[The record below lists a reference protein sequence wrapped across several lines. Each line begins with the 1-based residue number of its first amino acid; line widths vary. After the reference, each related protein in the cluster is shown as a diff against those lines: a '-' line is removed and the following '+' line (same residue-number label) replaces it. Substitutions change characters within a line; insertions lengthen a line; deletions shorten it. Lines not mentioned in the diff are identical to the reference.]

1 MSKLTRVPE
10 SVLDIDQNL
19 IRDFMGASCSNRKQ
33 LQIACMAL
41 TQIIEND
48 LTPRQQ
54 EVIQLYYYQN
64 LNNKQIAELLK
75 IDASTVCRTLQRAK
89 HKIYKLMHFYFDY
102 LNSAKAE

>member
-1 MSKLTRVPE
+1 MSRITRVPE
-10 SVLDIDQNL
+10 SVLDTDQNL
-19 IRDFMGASCSNRKQ
+19 ILDLMGLSCSNRKQ
-33 LQIACMAL
+33 LQLACFAL
-41 TQIIEND
+41 NQIIQND

-54 EVIQLYYYQN
+54 EMIQLYYYQN

-102 LNSAKAE
+102 LNTAKAE

>member
-1 MSKLTRVPE
+1 MSTITRVSE

-19 IRDFMGASCSNRKQ
+19 IFDLMGASCSNRKQ
-33 LQIACMAL
+33 IQIACLAL
-41 TQIIEND
+41 NQIIQND

-64 LNNKQIAELLK
+64 MNNKQIAEHLK

-89 HKIYKLMHFYFDY
+89 NKIYKLMRFYIDY
-102 LNSAKAE
+102 LNIAKAE